1 MNEDEATN
9 AWRSFVDLETR
20 GPGGPGPGPKG
31 QPASTRRRSP
41 SHAHAH
47 THTHTHTRTTHALAA
62 RPETEL
68 RAPHPWRL
76 DAQAVAAG
84 SEQTHGNRGL
94 VRIVRTQ
101 YGGPAAAWRALRGT
115 EQESNGNKRKQVPP
129 QK

>member
-1 MNEDEATN
+1 MAVICRPGDQGAGRARARAQGSTSKHTTPQSL
-9 AWRSFVDLETR
+9 ARTR
-20 GPGGPGPGPKG
+20 
-31 QPASTRRRSP
+31 A
-41 SHAHAH
+41 
-47 THTHTHTRTTHALAA
+47 HTHTHTRTTHALAA

>member
-1 MNEDEATN
+1 MRQRTHGGHLST
-9 AWRSFVDLETR
+9 WR
-20 GPGGPGPGPKG
+20 PGGRAGQGQGPRVN
-31 QPASTRRRSP
+31 QQ
-41 SHAHAH
+41 AHDAAVPRTH
-47 THTHTHTRTTHALAA
+47 THTHTHARTTHALAA